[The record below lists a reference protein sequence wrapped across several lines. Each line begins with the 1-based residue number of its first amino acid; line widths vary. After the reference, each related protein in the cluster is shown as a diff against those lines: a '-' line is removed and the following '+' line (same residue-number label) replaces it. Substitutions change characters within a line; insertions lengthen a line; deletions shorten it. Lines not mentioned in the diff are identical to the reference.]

1 MKRTTVFTLAAV
13 PALAFAQTQ
22 QVVKPPIAQY
32 WMSVETAAGMSIPGM
47 GAVGGAMMGMMGG
60 GAAQGGKRMLLQLG
74 SRDGNSAPKAEH
86 DIPAGME
93 MGPMLPI
100 VTPDKPKPEPR
111 EDERY
116 FGEQKPKGRMLVYWG
131 CGENVRAGQP
141 VVIDFAKVA
150 DGQMPPN
157 LVSHRVAI
165 PNAPSPARHKTYGDW
180 PNREDQKRVPEKAS
194 LRGDHLVKGNYSPEI
209 RFSLGDG
216 HDFMDAVSL
225 ASAPKGAG
233 AQSATW
239 NSVST
244 ATGYFAT
251 VVGGSGQEEV
261 VFWTSSEVQEMG
273 GQLMSYVPPA
283 EVARLIREKIVMP
296 PSQTECTVP
305 GEVVKKAGGSPM
317 MNFIAYGPE
326 ANFVE
331 PPRPK
336 DPKVAWEQVW
346 VAKVRFK
353 STAMT
358 MLGDASRGE
367 RSERRTERGS
377 REEKPA
383 DSAAPSSPQD
393 AIIKEGIKGL
403 RGIFGR

>member
-1 MKRTTVFTLAAV
+1 MKRTAVFTLAAI
-13 PALAFAQTQ
+13 PALAAAQTQ

-32 WMSVETAAGMSIPGM
+32 WMSVETAAGMGIPGM
-47 GAVGGAMMGMMGG
+47 GAAGSAMMGMMGG

-74 SRDGNSAPKAEH
+74 SQQSSGAPKAEH

-93 MGPMLPI
+93 MGPMLPL
-100 VTPDKPKPEPR
+100 VTPERPKPEPR

-116 FGEQKPKGRMLVYWG
+116 PGQERPKGRMLVYWG

-141 VVIDFAKVA
+141 VVIDFAKLG
-150 DGQMPPN
+150 DGQAPPN

-165 PNAPSPARHKTYGDW
+165 PNAPSPARAKVYGDW

-194 LRGDHLVKGNYSPEI
+194 LLGNHLVKGNYSPEI
-209 RFSLGDG
+209 RFSLGEG
-216 HDFMDAVSL
+216 HDFMAAVTL
-225 ASAPKGAG
+225 TSAARGAG

-239 NSVST
+239 NSVPT

-251 VVGGSGQEEV
+251 VVGGSGQEEA
-261 VFWTSSEVQEMG
+261 VFWTSSDVQEMG
-273 GQLMSYVPPA
+273 GQLMNYVPPA

-305 GEVVKKAGGSPM
+305 GEVVKKAGGAPM

-346 VAKVRFK
+346 TAKVRFK

-358 MLGDASRGE
+358 LLGESSSAGRGAE
-367 RSERRTERGS
+367 RKTK
-377 REEKPA
+377 EEKPA
-383 DSAAPSSPQD
+383 DSAAPSGPD
-393 AIIKEGIKGL
+393 LLKEGIKGL